1 MAYVSECVW
10 NEKHLLNL
18 TSGHP
23 MLDIFEEKPR
33 YLKLAMGS
41 WNWDS
46 SEPCVCFTICLG
58 ACVVSVCGCVFVH
71 VCS

>member
-1 MAYVSECVW
+1 
-10 NEKHLLNL
+10 
-18 TSGHP
+18 